1 MNAFADQLFKSGS
14 KSVASIMRLPI
25 VSWNNGILLFTVLS
39 QQKKQI
45 ESVKKELIVFIRE
58 RFGLKTVSLDYE
70 IVSTAV
76 HEAKPFTGRQKLDA
90 MIKTNPEI
98 INLIEKLQLDL
109 DD

>member
-1 MNAFADQLFKSGS
+1 MNAFADQLFEAGS

-25 VSWNNGILLFTVLS
+25 VSWKDGVLFFTVLS

-45 ESVKKELIVFIRE
+45 ESVRKELIVFIRE
-58 RFGLKTVSLDYE
+58 RFGVKSVTMDYE
-70 IVSTAV
+70 IVSTPV

-90 MIKTNPEI
+90 MIKANPEI

-109 DD
+109 ED